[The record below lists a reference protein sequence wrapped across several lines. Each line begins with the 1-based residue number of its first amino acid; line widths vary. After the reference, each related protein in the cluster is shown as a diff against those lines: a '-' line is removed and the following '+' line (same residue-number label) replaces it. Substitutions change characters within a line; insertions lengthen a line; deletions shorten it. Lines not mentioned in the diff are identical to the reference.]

1 MLGKLNELRLRK
13 KALIL
18 ESELNRLALLGEW
31 QNIRA
36 ASAGLGGGPKTRS
49 WLLTL
54 APMAGVMASRLF
66 RRSRHEAPSRLTSL
80 VRCVHPLYS
89 LWRSFRNGA

>member
-1 MLGKLNELRLRK
+1 MFGKLDQLRLRK

-31 QNIRA
+31 QNLREA
-36 ASAGLGGGPKTRS
+36 TAGLGGGPKTRS
-49 WLLTL
+49 WLLAL
-54 APMAGVMASRLF
+54 APMAGVMASRFF
-66 RRSRHEAPSRLTSL
+66 RRPRHEAPSRLSSL

-89 LWRSFRNGA
+89 LWKSFRNGA